1 MLISPLLFGLIRTA
15 FLSKYEI
22 ASFQSSHS
30 SFFLLGGGGKGGGRH
45 ELMRKIDEYEGEKI
59 FDDLWLYTTQSVKQ
73 DWNNSMKKLIILKN
87 WLKKTIKGLMKLLW
101 KILWYWFY
109 VLSKMMINF
118 TLKFLEVEQY
128 FSCFLTIRVIAKI
141 SVKKSIKK
149 YWTAHRKK
157 GNAPKKDPKMSHNNP
172 SRREHAANIFY
183 WSDCQ
188 GNKNNICTKV
198 LENIKRFSR
207 NREIYPNKNEPKNIR
222 KWL

>member
-1 MLISPLLFGLIRTA
+1 MNWWERLTNMKGK
-15 FLSKYEI
+15 KY
-22 ASFQSSHS
+22 
-30 SFFLLGGGGKGGGRH
+30 
-45 ELMRKIDEYEGEKI
+45 LMTYD
-59 FDDLWLYTTQSVKQ
+59 YTLHYT
-73 DWNNSMKKLIILKN
+73 
-87 WLKKTIKGLMKLLW
+87 
-101 KILWYWFY
+101 
-109 VLSKMMINF
+109 SKMMINF